1 MPKTRGQLY
10 HRVRLLSAHSVHVKV
25 LNSKLDFWQM
35 NVHVS
40 LAPSIRSQVH
50 TIHHF
55 MFPHTKHV
63 PTQTTVTSY
72 SGATLPSL
80 FAATSLA
87 SAKGGARRKPIQ
99 RRLWA
104 RNGVYGL
111 SCTVP
116 LCSSRRRWPFNN
128 VMRAVVS
135 RSLAVRYDH
144 DDEVEER
151 EGSGSE
157 RAGGR
162 VEDRPP
168 YSRPLQHPAA
178 RRVRQRSAT
187 NATRLLQLRTKPLG

>member
-1 MPKTRGQLY
+1 
-10 HRVRLLSAHSVHVKV
+10 
-25 LNSKLDFWQM
+25 M

-40 LAPSIRSQVH
+40 LVPSIRSQVH

-55 MFPHTKHV
+55 IFPHTKHV

-157 RAGGR
+157 RACGR

-187 NATRLLQLRTKPLG
+187 NATRLLQIRTKPIG